1 MGREPTPWWCRVV
14 KLIRYSMVSVMGVAI
29 TQALLVVG
37 HAVVGLGPAT
47 ANTVAV
53 LCAALPVFLVNR
65 TWVWKVAG
73 PSSLQREIAPF
84 WAFTIAG
91 LMLSTFAVG
100 TAASMTDSTLALSAA
115 NLGAFGVLWVLK
127 FFVLDAVV
135 FATADGDDLVAA

>member
-1 MGREPTPWWCRVV
+1 MV
-14 KLIRYSMVSVMGVAI
+14 KLVRYSMVSVMGVVV
-29 TQALLVVG
+29 TQVVLVVG

-53 LCAALPVFLVNR
+53 LSASIPVFLVNR
-65 TWVWKVAG
+65 AWVWRVVG
-73 PSSLQREIAPF
+73 PSSLQREIVPF

-100 TAASMTDSTLALSAA
+100 TAASMTDSTVALSAA

-127 FFVLDAVV
+127 FFVLDAIV
-135 FATADGDDLVAA
+135 FAPADAEDLVTA

>member
-1 MGREPTPWWCRVV
+1 M
-14 KLIRYSMVSVMGVAI
+14 KLVRYSMVSVMGVAI
-29 TQALLVVG
+29 TQVLLVVG
-37 HAVVGLGPAT
+37 HVVVGLGPAT

-53 LCAALPVFLVNR
+53 LCASIPVFLVNR
-65 TWVWKVAG
+65 TWVWQVAG

-100 TAASMTDSTLALSAA
+100 TAASMTDSTAALAAA

-127 FFVLDAVV
+127 FFVLDGLV
-135 FATADGDDLVAA
+135 FAAADGEDLIAA